1 MSCETV
7 GILNMLQP
15 HMNACIGISQQ
26 SNSFMWTAFH
36 LIPCRASKFFL
47 FCWSWWWWLFSI
59 RNNYPRLDLFSIIS
73 LMHIRCISWF
83 SKSSLFLCLS
93 TLCTNFFFPHLIL
106 WWLIIIMPFCPKNAE
121 SKKLIYD
128 ISILFSRISTDKKNL
143 FVPKTFLSLMHLK

>member
-47 FCWSWWWWLFSI
+47 FSWSWWWWLFSI

-73 LMHIRCISWF
+73 LMRDAYLDFPRVF
-83 SKSSLFLCLS
+83 S
-93 TLCTNFFFPHLIL
+93 HLIL
-106 WWLIIIMPFCPKNAE
+106 WWPWLLLCPFVRKMQNP
-121 SKKLIYD
+121 KKLIYD
-128 ISILFSRISTDKKNL
+128 IHNVFQNINRQKKTYLLHKHFYHLCILHTNPLSHSKFL
-143 FVPKTFLSLMHLK
+143 F